1 MKFHRMFFPVMAF
14 AIPTMGFAA
23 DQFQRPAPVKPRA
36 LQQGGTIALVTPA
49 SPSNENV
56 LNFVTDSLESQGY
69 TVKAAPNVLKRD
81 GHTAGDDQE
90 RAQALMDAFADPE
103 VDAIFCL
110 SGGYGVTRMLHLIDF
125 DVIRQNPKIFT
136 GFSDITAMHL
146 AIQRETGLVTFHSPT
161 HSRTLGKTF
170 EERPMQAEWF
180 WRLIHAD
187 SYFDEEGNRITD
199 IDTYPTE
206 DSLGEPTTMVPGRA
220 IGRLTGGNLSLI
232 ASLSGTPYD
241 LDAEGAI
248 LFLEDVGEEPYR
260 IDRMLS
266 TLELS
271 GKLDE
276 LSGVVIG
283 RFARSEPNNPE
294 RTFSLEEVFERYFAH
309 RDYPVISGFPTGH
322 VVDNV
327 TIPYGILAELDADN
341 RTLRLL
347 EDPVLLPSNGSDDNE
362 E

>member
-1 MKFHRMFFPVMAF
+1 MKFLRIFAPIMAVTVP
-14 AIPTMGFAA
+14 ALAMPMDSA
-23 DQFQRPAPVKPRA
+23 QRPAVVKPRA
-36 LQQGGTIALVTPA
+36 LEQGGTIALVTPA
-49 SPSNENV
+49 SPSNEYV
-56 LNFVTDSLESQGY
+56 LSFVTDSLESQGY
-69 TVKAAPNVLKRD
+69 TVKPAPNVLKRD
-81 GHTAGDDQE
+81 GHTAGTDQE

-103 VDAIFCL
+103 VDAIFCI

-125 DVIRQNPKIFT
+125 DVIRENPKIFT
-136 GFSDITAMHL
+136 GFSDITAMHM

-187 SYFDEEGNRITD
+187 SYFDEDGNRID
-199 IDTYPTE
+199 GIDAYPTE
-206 DSLGEPTTMVPGRA
+206 DSEGEPETLVPGRA

-232 ASLSGTPYD
+232 AALSGTPYD

-271 GKLDE
+271 GKLDQ

-283 RFARSEPNNPE
+283 RFARSEPNNPD
-294 RTFSLEEVFERYFAH
+294 RTFTLEEVFERYFAH

-341 RTLRLL
+341 KTLRLL
-347 EDPVLLPSNGSDDNE
+347 EDPVLLPTIGSTDDHE
-362 E
+362 